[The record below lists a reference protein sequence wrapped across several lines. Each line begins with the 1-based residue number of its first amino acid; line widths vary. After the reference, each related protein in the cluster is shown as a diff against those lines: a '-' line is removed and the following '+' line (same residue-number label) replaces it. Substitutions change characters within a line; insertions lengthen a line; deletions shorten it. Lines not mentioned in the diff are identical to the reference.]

1 MPRGDGYAPAN
12 ADVVLAGTSI
22 MRPKV
27 VVFTWQGAEKSAIWK
42 KRTCNRLYAGNPI
55 TPNQWVTDMPH
66 PVNCSGATINRL
78 FP

>member
-22 MRPKV
+22 MRPQV

-42 KRTCNRLYAGNPI
+42 NGHVTGSMPEIRLRQINGLRTCR
-55 TPNQWVTDMPH
+55 TQ
-66 PVNCSGATINRL
+66 
-78 FP
+78 